1 MTLKNDIVTDAA
13 IFFDT
18 DAFGQAAVYRA
29 KGSVVDVDITVI
41 LDQVQDSA
49 TEKQSRGEAYYAHQG
64 RMWCQ
69 VSEVASPMAGDAVTV
84 DGNTWIIQDV
94 IGGNAVA
101 WELAVYRSA
110 FAGKIR

>member
-1 MTLKNDIVTDAA
+1 MSLKTDLVGDVS

-18 DAFGQAAVYRA
+18 DDFGLAATYTV
-29 KGSVVDVDITVI
+29 KGGTSGSSVTVV
-41 LDQVQDSA
+41 LDQVQDSE
-49 TEKQSRGEAYYAHQG
+49 TTKQSRGEAYYAHQG
-64 RMWCQ
+64 RLWCQ
-69 VSEVASPMAGDAVTV
+69 VSEISRPQAGDTFVIGT
-84 DGNTWIIQDV
+84 DTWVVQDV